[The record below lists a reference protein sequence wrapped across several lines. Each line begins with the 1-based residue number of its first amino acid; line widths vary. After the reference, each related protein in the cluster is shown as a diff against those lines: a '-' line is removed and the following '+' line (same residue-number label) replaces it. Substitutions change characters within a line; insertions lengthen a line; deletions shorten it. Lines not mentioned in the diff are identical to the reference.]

1 MSIQSGQKAIVK
13 EDCLVS
19 IQSGQKAIVK
29 EGSLMSIQS
38 GQKAIVK
45 ERCLVSIQSWQR
57 FCATPPT
64 VRKEKEIQQSFIIW
78 KF

>member
-29 EGSLMSIQS
+29 EGCLMSIQS
-38 GQKAIVK
+38 GQ
-45 ERCLVSIQSWQR
+45 RC
-57 FCATPPT
+57 CATPPT
-64 VRKEKEIQQSFIIW
+64 VLKEKEIQQSFIIW